1 MTIRILLVRHG
12 ESEGNVDG
20 SAYIKHGDSKVALTD
35 QGWRQAAHTGAFLK
49 NLYQETDTNGPPI
62 LFVSSYKRTKE
73 TLSGIA
79 LGLGDHFRGKHR
91 LKPKEDPRLVERFF
105 GAVNH
110 LYHPEG
116 IMDEKLAG
124 QLSALST
131 RVYAKDPFVARPLF
145 GDSPKDMLESVKG
158 FIETT
163 MKTDI
168 KQGERDFLFVVHGA
182 VIQAFLMS
190 WAHLP
195 MDAKG
200 KLANPGNGDVIQ
212 IEGDFGKDW
221 NIKRIYDGQKMEAVD
236 EPILEGIKL
245 FDYDDLPHPPA
256 WLEEEFSPNKKELKS
271 SFSHE

>member
-12 ESEGNVDG
+12 ESEGNVDAK
-20 SAYIKHGDSKVALTD
+20 AYIKDGDSKVGLTD

-49 NLYQETDTNGPPI
+49 NLYQETDTDGPPI

-79 LGLGDHFRGKHR
+79 LGLGDHFGGNSA

-110 LYHPEG
+110 LYNPEG
-116 IMDEKLAG
+116 IMDEKIASELAT
-124 QLSALST
+124 LST
-131 RVYAKDPFVARPLF
+131 RVYMKDPFVARPLF

-168 KQGERDFLFVVHGA
+168 KQGERDFLFVIHGA

-195 MDAKG
+195 MDARSQ
-200 KLANPGNGDVIQ
+200 LINPGNGDVIQ
-212 IEGDFGKDW
+212 LEGDFGQGW
-221 NIKRIYDGQKMEAVD
+221 EIRRIYDGQKMEAVD
-236 EPILEGIKL
+236 ELILDGIKP
-245 FDYDDLPHPPA
+245 FDHHDIPEPPS
-256 WLEEEFSPNKKELKS
+256 WLEEEFAPTKKEP
-271 SFSHE
+271 